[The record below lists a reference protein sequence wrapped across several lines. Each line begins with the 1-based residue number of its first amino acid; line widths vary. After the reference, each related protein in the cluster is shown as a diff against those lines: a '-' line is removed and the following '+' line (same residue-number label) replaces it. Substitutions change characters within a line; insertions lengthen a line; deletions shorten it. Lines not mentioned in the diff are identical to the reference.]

1 MKEEI
6 ESQLAD
12 KDLLSVIE
20 VNKICNDCGK
30 KDPLWCSINNA
41 VLLCSQCARTH
52 KKFNQNVSRIKSLE
66 VDPWTKQEI
75 NFLKLGGNERFTNLI
90 KSYNIPLT
98 KENQEYKYYTKAAQ
112 YYRNILIEE
121 SKNNNINN
129 IIKPS
134 LKEGIEILYKDEYSN
149 LFNKYHNTNQQNID
163 INYNNA
169 NLINENSSNNNILL
183 NNNNNFLNNN
193 NNQLNNNNN
202 TSWVDKIIDK
212 LAPDIDIT
220 PKNST
225 INNNNINENK
235 VGNFFD
241 NIANNMFYAINDVKE
256 KAKDIDF
263 KEKIKLAG
271 EYVQNKTEKIQ
282 NSDTFKGIV
291 NTVSTGIDT
300 IIQKTDQFFR
310 PEQNRGNINNIN
322 NFQNI
327 PSENYINN
335 NNELNSPY
343 VQNNNNQNININN
356 IENLKKSQDKIK
368 ESTFKSNYSSIDN
381 NKNEQYNNYINVLSE
396 QMKNN
401 NNNNNNIIS
410 QNNNVNINNNI
421 NINSNG
427 NIVNNVNT
435 GFQEDKDSNKKEKLD
450 NNEKSN
456 EDNIESLD
464 NNEENNNE
472 EDNNEEDNNP
482 NLLIMSNT
490 PQNN

>member
-134 LKEGIEILYKDEYSN
+134 LREGIEILYKDEYSN

-169 NLINENSSNNNILL
+169 NLINEKSNNNILL

-356 IENLKKSQDKIK
+356 IENLKKSQDRIK
-368 ESTFKSNYSSIDN
+368 ETTFKSNYSSIDN

-464 NNEENNNE
+464 NNEE
-472 EDNNEEDNNP
+472 DNNEEDNNP

>member
-134 LKEGIEILYKDEYSN
+134 LREGIEILYKDEYSN

-169 NLINENSSNNNILL
+169 NLINEKSNNNILL

-356 IENLKKSQDKIK
+356 IENLKKSQDRIK
-368 ESTFKSNYSSIDN
+368 ETTFKSNYSSIDN

>member
-121 SKNNNINN
+121 SKNNNLNN

-169 NLINENSSNNNILL
+169 NLINEKSNNNILL

-327 PSENYINN
+327 PSENYINKN
-335 NNELNSPY
+335 NDLNSPY
-343 VQNNNNQNININN
+343 IQNNNNQNININN
-356 IENLKKSQDKIK
+356 IENLKKSQDRIK
-368 ESTFKSNYSSIDN
+368 ETTFKSNYSSIDN